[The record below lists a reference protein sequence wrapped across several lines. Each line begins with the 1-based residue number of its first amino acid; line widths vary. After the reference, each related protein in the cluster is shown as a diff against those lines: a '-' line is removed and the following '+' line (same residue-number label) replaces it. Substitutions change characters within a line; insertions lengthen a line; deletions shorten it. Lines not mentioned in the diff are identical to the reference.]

1 MTSSQTSVEAQ
12 EETTIEKLRKENS
25 QLRTKMNAMMVTI
38 EQLKSINDKQK
49 DEIGQLTTLL
59 KKVGVISV
67 VLTSLRIS

>member
-1 MTSSQTSVEAQ
+1 
-12 EETTIEKLRKENS
+12 
-25 QLRTKMNAMMVTI
+25 MNAMKDTI

-67 VLTSLRIS
+67 VHTSLRIS

>member
-12 EETTIEKLRKENS
+12 EETTIEQLRKENS
-25 QLRTKMNAMMVTI
+25 QLRTEMNAMMDTI

-67 VLTSLRIS
+67 VHRSLRIS

>member
-1 MTSSQTSVEAQ
+1 
-12 EETTIEKLRKENS
+12 
-25 QLRTKMNAMMVTI
+25 MNAMMDTI

-67 VLTSLRIS
+67 VHTLLRII

>member
-1 MTSSQTSVEAQ
+1 
-12 EETTIEKLRKENS
+12 
-25 QLRTKMNAMMVTI
+25 MNAMMDTI

>member
-1 MTSSQTSVEAQ
+1 
-12 EETTIEKLRKENS
+12 
-25 QLRTKMNAMMVTI
+25 MNAMMDTI

-67 VLTSLRIS
+67 VLTSLRIG